1 MPTLWKFHNM
11 NQAKLRLALDN
22 QNVRAFLMAIRL
34 GEGTLSDIG
43 YYTIVGGQTFTDDS
57 KHPRILVSL
66 HRYGV
71 KSTAAGAYQIIY
83 PTWQGLVRQYGF
95 TDFTPESQDEAAVA
109 LILEK
114 CALDDVIAG
123 RLEEAI
129 EKCSAIWASLP
140 GSKAGQRIEDMEQ
153 IKAVYLNHGGRIEH
167 G

>member
-1 MPTLWKFHNM
+1 M
-11 NQAKLRLALDN
+11 NRNRLQDALLSD
-22 QNVRAFLMAIRL
+22 NVRAFLLAIRL
-34 GEGTLSDIG
+34 GEGTLPDIG

-57 KHPRILVSL
+57 KHPKVLVNL
-66 HRYGV
+66 PRYGV

-114 CALDDVIAG
+114 RALDDVIAG

-129 EKCSAIWASLP
+129 AKCAAIWASLP
-140 GSKAGQRIEDMEQ
+140 GSKAGQRVEDIGR
-153 IKAVYLNHGGRIEH
+153 IKQVYLNHGGTLS
-167 G
+167 